1 MLTTFLEDVKDFRRP
16 QGQRYSLHHTLLFSF
31 MAICCNANTYRQ
43 ITVFIQTHLEL
54 LSRYFKLDWEA
65 APHHTTIRNHIK
77 GVDSEELEAV
87 FRAFTQH
94 LLSKDAF
101 VKKEG
106 YNHIAVDGKVL
117 RGSEDA
123 ADGHRAVQSFGFFDA
138 CRELILGQIQIAEK
152 TNEIPVFQQLLAE
165 LGIPDCIFTADALH
179 MQKKTFELATEYNH
193 KLLIQVKDNQQQLAE
208 DIQQVFKL
216 EQPDEV
222 FETPLEQ
229 GHGRIER
236 RKTSVYHHRLSDHI
250 LDEEWAGHI
259 QTVIQVERSRQTK
272 NTITGAWE
280 RSDEKATYVANT
292 ILTASVAGKLVRDHW
307 GIENKNHYVKDVSF
321 QEDKHKIRKRSFNFS
336 ILLSMALNFFRYN
349 KFSNIKEKRYAFSLN
364 WTELYSYPQII

>member
-1 MLTTFLEDVKDFRRP
+1 MLTTFLEEVKDFRRP
-16 QGQRYSLHHTLLFSF
+16 QGQRYGLHHTLLFSF

-43 ITVFIQTHLEL
+43 IAVFIATHLEL
-54 LSRYFKLDWEA
+54 LSRYFNLEWKA

-94 LLSKDAF
+94 LLPREAF
-101 VKKEG
+101 MGQG

-123 ADGHRAVQSFGFFDA
+123 GGGHRAVQSFGFFDT
-138 CRELILGQIQIAEK
+138 CRELILGQVQIAEK

-165 LGIPDCIFTADALH
+165 LEIPHCIFTADALH
-179 MQKKTFELATEYNH
+179 MQKKTFELAAQYGH
-193 KLLIQVKDNQQQLAE
+193 QMLIQVKDNQAQLAE
-208 DIQQVFKL
+208 DIGQVFKL

-222 FETPLEQ
+222 FETPAEQ

-236 RKTSVYHHRLSDHI
+236 RKTSVYHQRLPDHI

-259 QTVIQVERSRQTK
+259 QTVIRVERSRQTK
-272 NTITGAWE
+272 NTATGHWE
-280 RSDEKATYVANT
+280 RSDEKAFYAANGVFS
-292 ILTASVAGKLVRDHW
+292 ASLANQLIRDHW

-321 QEDKHKIRKRSFNFS
+321 QEDSHKIRKQSFNFS
-336 ILLSMALNFFRYN
+336 ILISMALNFFRHN
-349 KFSNIKEKRYAFSLN
+349 KFVNIKQQRYAFSLD
-364 WTELYSYPQII
+364 WVQLYSYPHII